1 MRIELTGIGKR
12 FRWEW
17 ILKNVNL
24 DLQPGQAYA
33 VTGPNGAGKSTLL
46 KLISGHLTP
55 SKGKIRF
62 SLDQSPIEI
71 NKVFRQVAYAAP
83 YIELI
88 EEFTL
93 PESILFHHKFQPL
106 RDGLDASGLMDL
118 LGFPASARKKQV
130 RHFSSGMKQRLKLAL
145 SICSRTSVLLLDEPS
160 TNLDTQGVE
169 WFHGLI
175 RDFTGPERLVVVASN
190 VEVDLAF
197 CGPRINIL
205 DLKS

>member
-1 MRIELTGIGKR
+1 
-12 FRWEW
+12 
-17 ILKNVNL
+17 
-24 DLQPGQAYA
+24 
-33 VTGPNGAGKSTLL
+33 
-46 KLISGHLTP
+46 
-55 SKGKIRF
+55 
-62 SLDQSPIEI
+62 
-71 NKVFRQVAYAAP
+71 
-83 YIELI
+83 
-88 EEFTL
+88 
-93 PESILFHHKFQPL
+93 
-106 RDGLDASGLMDL
+106 
-118 LGFPASARKKQV
+118 
-130 RHFSSGMKQRLKLAL
+130 MKQRLKLAL

>member
-71 NKVFRQVAYAAP
+71 N
-83 YIELI
+83 
-88 EEFTL
+88 
-93 PESILFHHKFQPL
+93 
-106 RDGLDASGLMDL
+106 
-118 LGFPASARKKQV
+118 
-130 RHFSSGMKQRLKLAL
+130 
-145 SICSRTSVLLLDEPS
+145 
-160 TNLDTQGVE
+160 
-169 WFHGLI
+169 
-175 RDFTGPERLVVVASN
+175 
-190 VEVDLAF
+190 
-197 CGPRINIL
+197 
-205 DLKS
+205 